1 MPSYL
6 SKTYI
11 IYMRVCNKVHVSK
24 MRCSGDEDY
33 FVGGRWAFLPSKT
46 SEPEQRE
53 PPQPHSD
60 SSGGVVAQRQL
71 WLAWVEPAGT
81 MSSHTWTEAI
91 PRELVPG
98 KLWGDMKG
106 WGTGASEC
114 PQPLALKS
122 AGQTGTHL
130 QSYRDEL
137 GTPEVTE
144 AHRET
149 PEKYLKGVKKCSCKK
164 ATEQKVHLMCLHT
177 NAHSTGNEKKLEVTK
192 CCWKIMPA
200 SWAAAKTT
208 EPWGSGRG
216 FCTSSPLLCDP
227 TGSTLGA
234 SAL

>member
-1 MPSYL
+1 MLWRWGLLCGRQVSFPTQQDLRTRAERATPTSL
-6 SKTYI
+6 WLQWWSCGSKAALTC
-11 IYMRVCNKVHVSK
+11 MGGASRDHV
-24 MRCSGDEDY
+24 
-33 FVGGRWAFLPSKT
+33 
-46 SEPEQRE
+46 
-53 PPQPHSD
+53 QPHLDRSHPQ
-60 SSGGVVAQRQL
+60 GARPWQVV
-71 WLAWVEPAGT
+71 
-81 MSSHTWTEAI
+81 
-91 PRELVPG
+91 
-98 KLWGDMKG
+98 G
-106 WGTGASEC
+106 WYERVRGTGASEC

-177 NAHSTGNEKKLEVTK
+177 NAHSTGNEEKLEVTK